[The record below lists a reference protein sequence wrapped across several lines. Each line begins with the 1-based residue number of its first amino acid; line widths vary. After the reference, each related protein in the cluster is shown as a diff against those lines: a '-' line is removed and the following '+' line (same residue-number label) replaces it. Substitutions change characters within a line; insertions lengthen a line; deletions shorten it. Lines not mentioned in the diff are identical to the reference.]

1 MGSAESGGD
10 TFIVLKAISFWFE
23 NCGVDSVDRVESY
36 FGLFHFLDIS
46 RFPRHV
52 NRRTCFAATN
62 GNRVERL
69 DPFLHRHSSAATQ
82 SLLQVKA
89 RIESSSLNYVFL
101 LALGIGIVAGLRS
114 LTAPAVVAWGAY
126 LSWLNLHGSPLAF
139 MGSTTAVGI
148 FSVLAI
154 GELVADKL
162 PMIPKRTA
170 PAPLMARI
178 ITGGL
183 CGACLCASA
192 GQSLVVGAFLGGI
205 GAVVG
210 AFLGYGIRRR
220 LDLHINDLVVAV
232 CEDVAAVGLALF
244 VVSR

>member
-1 MGSAESGGD
+1 
-10 TFIVLKAISFWFE
+10 
-23 NCGVDSVDRVESY
+23 
-36 FGLFHFLDIS
+36 
-46 RFPRHV
+46 
-52 NRRTCFAATN
+52 
-62 GNRVERL
+62 
-69 DPFLHRHSSAATQ
+69 
-82 SLLQVKA
+82 
-89 RIESSSLNYVFL
+89 LNYVFL

-114 LTAPAVVAWGAY
+114 LTAPAVVAWGAT
-126 LSWLNLHGSPLAF
+126 LGWLNLHGSPLAF
-139 MGSTTAVGI
+139 MGSTTAVAI
-148 FSVLAI
+148 FSLLAI

-178 ITGGL
+178 ITGSL
-183 CGACLCASA
+183 CGACLCSSA
-192 GQSLVVGAFLGGI
+192 GQSLIVGAFWGGM

-232 CEDVAAVGLALF
+232 CEDVVAVGLALF

>member
-1 MGSAESGGD
+1 MHSD
-10 TFIVLKAISFWFE
+10 
-23 NCGVDSVDRVESY
+23 DRVERY
-36 FGLFHFLDIS
+36 VGLIHFLDIS
-46 RFPRHV
+46 LFPRHV
-52 NRRTCFAATN
+52 NRRTCFAATS
-62 GNRVERL
+62 GNRLERL
-69 DPFLHRHSSAATQ
+69 DLFLHRDSGAAAP
-82 SLLQVKA
+82 SLLQAKA

-101 LALGIGIVAGLRS
+101 LAIGIGIVAGLRS

-126 LSWLNLHGSPLAF
+126 LNWLNLHGSPLAF
-139 MGSTTAVGI
+139 MGSATIVGI

-154 GELVADKL
+154 GELVGDKL
-162 PMIPKRTA
+162 PMIPKRTS
-170 PAPLMARI
+170 PAPLIARI

-183 CGACLCASA
+183 CGGCLCASA

-220 LDLHINDLVVAV
+220 IDLHINDLVVAV
-232 CEDVAAVGLALF
+232 CEDVVAVGLALF

>member
-1 MGSAESGGD
+1 M
-10 TFIVLKAISFWFE
+10 
-23 NCGVDSVDRVESY
+23 
-36 FGLFHFLDIS
+36 
-46 RFPRHV
+46 
-52 NRRTCFAATN
+52 
-62 GNRVERL
+62 
-69 DPFLHRHSSAATQ
+69 
-82 SLLQVKA
+82 
-89 RIESSSLNYVFL
+89 NYVFL

-114 LTAPAVVAWGAY
+114 LTAPAVVAWAAHLG
-126 LSWLNLHGSPLAF
+126 WLNLHGSSLAF
-139 MGSTTAVGI
+139 MGSTAAVAI

-154 GELVADKL
+154 GELIADKL
-162 PMIPKRTA
+162 PTIPRRTS

-192 GQSLVVGAFLGGI
+192 EQSLVVGVVLGGI

-220 LDLHINDLVVAV
+220 LDLRINDLVVAV